1 MSNRELMR
9 KRRQQRAQ
17 RRQLTIIGI
26 IVVAAVAITAWL
38 AWQNLK
44 PIGEIVAVTPEAWP
58 NAQGKSLGPADAP
71 NQIIVFSDFQCPFCG
86 QLARTTEQQVIEQFV
101 ATGQARLEYRH
112 YIVVDTNV
120 GGRESRDAAEA
131 SECAAEQGRFW
142 DFHQIVFAN
151 QQGEGRGAFS
161 ERRLKAMAE
170 TIGLDTTQFNQCF
183 ASGRHADAVRA
194 DEASA
199 QQFGINS
206 TPTVFVN
213 GVLLPNPLD
222 FNAYAR
228 ALGQPAP

>member
-1 MSNRELMR
+1 MR

-58 NAQGKSLGPADAP
+58 NAQGKSLGPAEAP

-161 ERRLKAMAE
+161 ERRLKAMAD

-183 ASGRHADAVRA
+183 DSGRHADAVRA

-206 TPTVFVN
+206 TPTVFIN

-222 FNAYAR
+222 FNAYAQ